1 MDAKELIARHP
12 QVFHTMSAA
21 AWSSV
26 QRHGLLSTQRL
37 IELFG
42 LDADERDRLLNA
54 PRRQSTVLRAPGLP
68 PAVIRDQKPMKFL
81 AEKIDPGSSL
91 AEYLAA
97 INSRV
102 FFWATPQRLDRLR
115 QAKEYRAEKQ
125 IVLHV
130 DTRALVERH
139 GPRIEL
145 CRLNSGAVTQ
155 KNHPVRGHRSWLP
168 IADYPYDEYR
178 RRHGRDGAL
187 VEVTVLDAV
196 PDILDLTDRID
207 GLPEPLPTDRHDG

>member
-1 MDAKELIARHP
+1 MTCVDVEELIANHP
-12 QVFHTMSAA
+12 QVFHTMSAD
-21 AWSSV
+21 AWPSV
-26 QRHGLLSTQRL
+26 QRHGLLSTRRL
-37 IELFG
+37 VDLFDLG
-42 LDADERDRLLNA
+42 PAERDRLLGA
-54 PRRQSTVLRAPGLP
+54 PRKQSTVLRAPGLL
-68 PAVIRDQKPMKFL
+68 PAVIRDQKPMKFI
-81 AEKIDPGSSL
+81 AEKIDPDSSL
-91 AEYLAA
+91 AEYLDA

-102 FFWATPQRLDRLR
+102 FFWASPQRLDRLR
-115 QAKEYRAEKQ
+115 QAQAYRAEDQ
-125 IVLHV
+125 VVLHV

-168 IADYPYDEYR
+168 IAEYPYEEYR

-196 PDILDLTDRID
+196 PDVLDLTVRIE
-207 GLPEPLPTDRHDG
+207 GAGA

>member
-1 MDAKELIARHP
+1 MAGMDVEELIARHP
-12 QVFHTMSAA
+12 RVFHTMSAT
-21 AWSSV
+21 AWPSV

-37 IELFG
+37 IDLFG
-42 LDADERDRLLNA
+42 LDAAERDRLLNA
-54 PRRQSTVLRAPGLP
+54 PRKQSTVLRAPGLP

-81 AEKIDPGSSL
+81 SETIDPCSSL

-102 FFWATPQRLDRLR
+102 FFWASPERLDRLR
-115 QAKEYRAEKQ
+115 RAKEYRTADQ
-125 IVLHV
+125 VVLHV
-130 DTRALVERH
+130 DTRTLVERH

-155 KNHPVRGHRSWLP
+155 KNHPLRGHRSWLP
-168 IADYPYDEYR
+168 IADYPCDEYR
-178 RRHGRDGAL
+178 RRYGRDGAL

-196 PDILDLTDRID
+196 PDILDLANKIE
-207 GLPEPLPTDRHDG
+207 GVIG